1 MVINLKDKADK
12 IPRNEKGDPAFKWL
26 NTDHRVA
33 VEAIGM
39 KQKELVESGNATT
52 SNEVLSIFTAAEIV
66 ELVNRAL
73 YQIEYQKTSHRK
85 RGQKL
90 RDVEKALKEELKKQ
104 GLDVKVTEIKNQL
117 EGKK

>member
-12 IPRNEKGDPAFKWL
+12 IPRNEKGDPAF
-26 NTDHRVA
+26 
-33 VEAIGM
+33 
-39 KQKELVESGNATT
+39 T
-52 SNEVLSIFTAAEIV
+52 SLDPHYTLPTFEHTGTPSLSEVFTKDEIV

>member
-1 MVINLKDKADK
+1 MVINLKDKTVL
-12 IPRNEKGDPAFKWL
+12 IPRNEKGDPGFRHLLQQDGL
-26 NTDHRVA
+26 NRDT
-33 VEAIGM
+33 
-39 KQKELVESGNATT
+39 QT
-52 SNEVLSIFTAAEIV
+52 VLDVFTAEEVV

>member
-1 MVINLKDKADK
+1 MIINLKDKTAL

-33 VEAIGM
+33 VEEIGM

-52 SNEVLSIFTAAEIV
+52 GSEVLSIFTAAEIV

>member
-12 IPRNEKGDPAFKWL
+12 IPRNEKGDPAFVVSDVSLDDGLL
-26 NTDHRVA
+26 NVRRVF
-33 VEAIGM
+33 
-39 KQKELVESGNATT
+39 SD
-52 SNEVLSIFTAAEIV
+52 AEIV